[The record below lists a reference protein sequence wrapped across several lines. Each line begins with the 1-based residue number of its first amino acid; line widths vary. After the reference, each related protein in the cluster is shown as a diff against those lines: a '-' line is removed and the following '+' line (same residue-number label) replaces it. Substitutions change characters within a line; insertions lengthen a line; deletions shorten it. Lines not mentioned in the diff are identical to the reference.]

1 LSKLKEQLSLGNAK
15 PLVVAAI
22 PAFNVEKTI
31 AKVVLEAQK
40 FVDVVVCDDGS
51 TDMTGE

>member
-1 LSKLKEQLSLGNAK
+1 LSKLKEQLSLGNPK

-22 PAFNVEKTI
+22 PAFNVERTI
-31 AKVVLEAQK
+31 AKLVLEAQK
-40 FVDVVVCDDGS
+40 FVVVCDDGS